1 MTQPYQLTNGNCIL
15 RISDGASIP
24 KDTGNCDYIAY
35 QNWLAAGNTPDPAPA
50 PPNPLPALAQA
61 ALTKSDVTVI
71 RCYSAG
77 VAVPSANQ
85 TYRNALRAIVNGT
98 DTTSTVLPTEPPIPT
113 GI

>member
-1 MTQPYQLTNGNCIL
+1 MAYTLTATTTIIRDADQAYIPADVRKSDYQVYL
-15 RISDGASIP
+15 A
-24 KDTGNCDYIAY
+24 
-35 QNWLAAGNTPDPAPA
+35 WVAAGNTPTPYA
-50 PPNPLPALAQA
+50 PPNMLPSEAQA
-61 ALTKSDVTVI
+61 ALTKSDITVI

-85 TYRNALRAIVNGT
+85 TYRNALRAIVTGA